1 MDTIGMNQKP
11 KVWEKISFESFMPYH
26 QKSLEIQ

>member
-11 KVWEKISFESFMPYH
+11 KVWVKIFYESFMPYH
-26 QKSLEIQ
+26 LKLLEIQ